1 MLCTGVISSTCHIDD
16 DWTYKGAILLEPEE
30 VLQKAQYICDKTFH
44 LEPILKTYKK
54 KLIEDPITDKI
65 LEMIERGDVDKLDF
79 SCEKIT
85 NDYSLM
91 IITDEAKYQSYIK
104 VETKTKILY
113 SKQLHKYGDMIGFKC
128 Y

>member
-1 MLCTGVISSTCHIDD
+1 MTIGLI
-16 DWTYKGAILLEPEE
+16 KEPFYLNQKKL
-30 VLQKAQYICDKTFH
+30 LQKAQYICDKTFH

-85 NDYSLM
+85 NDYSQM

-113 SKQLHKYGDMIGFKC
+113 SKQLHKYGDMIGLKC

>member
-1 MLCTGVISSTCHIDD
+1 
-16 DWTYKGAILLEPEE
+16 
-30 VLQKAQYICDKTFH
+30 
-44 LEPILKTYKK
+44 
-54 KLIEDPITDKI
+54 
-65 LEMIERGDVDKLDF
+65 MIERGDVDKLDF

-85 NDYSLM
+85 NHYSYM

-113 SKQLHKYGDMIGFKC
+113 SKQLHKYGDMIGLKC

>member
-1 MLCTGVISSTCHIDD
+1 MTIGLI
-16 DWTYKGAILLEPEE
+16 KEPFYLNQKKL
-30 VLQKAQYICDKTFH
+30 LQKAQYICDKTFH

-85 NDYSLM
+85 NDYSQM

-104 VETKTKILY
+104 VETKTKILC
-113 SKQLHKYGDMIGFKC
+113 SKQLHKYGDMIGLKC

>member
-1 MLCTGVISSTCHIDD
+1 MMIGLI
-16 DWTYKGAILLEPEE
+16 KEPFYLNQKKL
-30 VLQKAQYICDKTFH
+30 LQKAQYICDKTFH

-85 NDYSLM
+85 NDYSQM

-113 SKQLHKYGDMIGFKC
+113 SKQLHKYGDMIGLKC

>member
-1 MLCTGVISSTCHIDD
+1 MTIGLI
-16 DWTYKGAILLEPEE
+16 KEPFYLNQKKL
-30 VLQKAQYICDKTFH
+30 LQKAQYICDKTFH

>member
-1 MLCTGVISSTCHIDD
+1 MMIGLI
-16 DWTYKGAILLEPEE
+16 KEPFYLNQKKL
-30 VLQKAQYICDKTFH
+30 LQKAQYICDKTFH

-85 NDYSLM
+85 NDYSHM

-113 SKQLHKYGDMIGFKC
+113 SKQLYKYGDMIGLKC

>member
-1 MLCTGVISSTCHIDD
+1 MTIGLI
-16 DWTYKGAILLEPEE
+16 KEPFYLNQKKL
-30 VLQKAQYICDKTFH
+30 LQKAQYICDKTFH

-85 NDYSLM
+85 NDYSQM